1 MKSFK
6 ELFIYQT
13 LTKDHPLLS
22 GEPLFSEASA
32 KVRTFSEPRKSFQE
46 KFSNLMHFPAIVD
59 GCQGHI
65 RHTHYYI
72 LYRRRGNG
80 AGETGGGIW
89 EGGRYR
95 GGELLLSG
103 KTIISH
109 PEVYR
114 TVVSINIETSF
125 SDCQLSGLH
134 TGVYESIQFMAVLF
148 SLPPY
153 VRRELSLQ
161 ICVAV

>member
-1 MKSFK
+1 MTEVKD
-6 ELFIYQT
+6 IY
-13 LTKDHPLLS
+13 D
-22 GEPLFSEASA
+22 
-32 KVRTFSEPRKSFQE
+32 
-46 KFSNLMHFPAIVD
+46 I
-59 GCQGHI
+59 HI
-65 RHTHYYI
+65 IIYYI
-72 LYRRRGNG
+72 DGGGMEREGREGRK
-80 AGETGGGIW
+80 GEDGRVEDTGGGK
-89 EGGRYR
+89 
-95 GGELLLSG
+95 LLLSG
-103 KTIISH
+103 KTIIAH

-148 SLPPY
+148 SLPHY

>member
-1 MKSFK
+1 MTEVKD
-6 ELFIYQT
+6 IYT
-13 LTKDHPLLS
+13 
-22 GEPLFSEASA
+22 
-32 KVRTFSEPRKSFQE
+32 
-46 KFSNLMHFPAIVD
+46 I
-59 GCQGHI
+59 HI
-65 RHTHYYI
+65 IIYYI
-72 LYRRRGNG
+72 D
-80 AGETGGGIW
+80 
-89 EGGRYR
+89 
-95 GGELLLSG
+95 GGEMERERQRVEMGGWKIQGGKLLLSG

>member
-1 MKSFK
+1 MEVKD
-6 ELFIYQT
+6 IY
-13 LTKDHPLLS
+13 
-22 GEPLFSEASA
+22 
-32 KVRTFSEPRKSFQE
+32 
-46 KFSNLMHFPAIVD
+46 AI
-59 GCQGHI
+59 HI
-65 RHTHYYI
+65 IIYYI
-72 LYRRRGNG
+72 DGGKWSGRDGRVKMGRRKMQ
-80 AGETGGGIW
+80 
-89 EGGRYR
+89 

>member
-1 MKSFK
+1 MT
-6 ELFIYQT
+6 EV
-13 LTKDHPLLS
+13 KD
-22 GEPLFSEASA
+22 AY
-32 KVRTFSEPRKSFQE
+32 
-46 KFSNLMHFPAIVD
+46 AI
-59 GCQGHI
+59 HI
-65 RHTHYYI
+65 IIYYI
-72 LYRRRGNG
+72 DG
-80 AGETGGGIW
+80 GEMEREGRKGEDGTAEDAGGGK
-89 EGGRYR
+89 
-95 GGELLLSG
+95 LLLSG